1 MKLITEKEFE
11 THITEF
17 KNVDVSLEQLF
28 DAFKGHL
35 IAMTWHPMTI
45 DQYIIELADELKQ
58 NNNDNNSIF

>member
-1 MKLITEKEFE
+1 MKLIIEREFE

-45 DQYIIELADELKQ
+45 DQYILEMADNLKEDP
-58 NNNDNNSIF
+58 NTN

>member
-1 MKLITEKEFE
+1 MKLITEREFE

-45 DQYIIELADELKQ
+45 DQHIIELADELREDPNK
-58 NNNDNNSIF
+58 N

>member
-17 KNVDVSLEQLF
+17 KNSDVSLEQLF
-28 DAFKGHL
+28 DAFKSHL

-45 DQYIIELADELKQ
+45 DQYIIELADNLREDP
-58 NNNDNNSIF
+58 NTN

>member
-17 KNVDVSLEQLF
+17 KNIDVSLEQLF

-45 DQYIIELADELKQ
+45 DQYIIEMADELREDPNK
-58 NNNDNNSIF
+58 N

>member
-1 MKLITEKEFE
+1 MKLITEREFE

-35 IAMTWHPMTI
+35 IAMTWNPMTI
-45 DQYIIELADELKQ
+45 DQYIIELADNLKEDT
-58 NNNDNNSIF
+58 NTN

>member
-17 KNVDVSLEQLF
+17 KNVDVSLYQLF

-35 IAMTWHPMTI
+35 IAMTWHPKTI
-45 DQYIIELADELKQ
+45 DQYIIELADELREDPNK
-58 NNNDNNSIF
+58 N

>member
-17 KNVDVSLEQLF
+17 KNIDVSLEQLF

-35 IAMTWHPMTI
+35 IAMTWHHTTI
-45 DQYIIELADELKQ
+45 DQYIIELADELREDPNK
-58 NNNDNNSIF
+58 N

>member
-45 DQYIIELADELKQ
+45 DRYIIEMADSLREDP
-58 NNNDNNSIF
+58 NTN

>member
-17 KNVDVSLEQLF
+17 KNSDVSLEQLF
-28 DAFKGHL
+28 DAFKSHL

-45 DQYIIELADELKQ
+45 DQYIIELADELREDPNK
-58 NNNDNNSIF
+58 N

>member
-11 THITEF
+11 IHITEF

-35 IAMTWHPMTI
+35 IAMTWSEETI
-45 DQYIIELADELKQ
+45 DNFILELSDNLKVKYE
-58 NNNDNNSIF
+58 

>member
-17 KNVDVSLEQLF
+17 KNVDVSLYQLF

-45 DQYIIELADELKQ
+45 DQYIIELADELRE
-58 NNNDNNSIF
+58 NNNE